1 MGNRHGGFSFGSW
14 HSDHEHHGFWG
25 LFHGIHDVLLGTTGN
40 DTVDGTDKSE
50 LIIGL
55 KGDDELFGK
64 AGNDW
69 LKGGPDDDQLF
80 GGSGNDILAGGI
92 GNDILD
98 GNEGGDKVF
107 GGAGDDVAVY
117 TLAEHTG
124 SDACGNVVRDFYDG
138 GKGHDVLRLILT
150 ADELK
155 SDAVQADIAAFEDFL
170 KEDANGCGRQGEV
183 FEFKSFNLAVRNFEE
198 LQIPDSNTPP
208 IAVDDAYIV
217 QKGTPFEVSAA
228 EGVLANDTDVE
239 DDMLFARLFVDAT
252 HPGPRHAESFELR
265 EDGSFSYEPKGG
277 FFGED
282 GFYYQADDGDLS
294 NIAYV
299 ELDVTNPFPPP
310 PPLPFEVD
318 GLLA

>member
-14 HSDHEHHGFWG
+14 HSDHEHHWFWG

-183 FEFKSFNLAVRNFEE
+183 FEFKSFNLAVRNFEA
-198 LQIPDSNTPP
+198 LQIPDANTPP
-208 IAVDDAYIV
+208 KAEDDVYIV
-217 QKGTPFEVSAA
+217 PKDAPFNVSAA
-228 EGVLANDTDVE
+228 EGVLANDTDAE
-239 DDMLFARLFVDAT
+239 DDLLTAILFVDAD
-252 HPGPRHAESFELR
+252 HPAPKHVSNFDLHA
-265 EDGSFSYEPKGG
+265 DGSFSFIPDGSVGK
-277 FFGED
+277 D
-282 GFYYQADDGDLS
+282 GFYYQADDGQDLS

-299 ELDVTNPFPPP
+299 ELDLTAPFP